1 MMRFLKAIFL
11 LLPAACLLMQS
22 GCTDGDTVVRPP
34 GEFAPA
40 IEDPNFSSITGG
52 PAIPPGAKIEK

>member
-1 MMRFLKAIFL
+1 MRFLKAIFL

-22 GCTDGDTVVRPP
+22 GCTDSETEARPP

-40 IEDPNFSSITGG
+40 VEDPNFSSITGG
-52 PAIPPGAKIEK
+52 PAIPPGEKAEK